1 MQGCIDK
8 TLFSFQKVC
17 ITFAA
22 HHLLLHNSFV
32 FNDRTAKVRKSILNF
47 RAKYFF
53 LKNK

>member
-1 MQGCIDK
+1 MYGCIGK
-8 TLFSFQKVC
+8 TQFPISKMCIKFS
-17 ITFAA
+17 A

-32 FNDRTAKVRKSILNF
+32 FNDRTAKVRKSILIF